1 MAKKLKIPKIN
12 WRIYAIVLATILLIV
27 AVIVPGGVRFNR
39 DVLMLLGVIVVLAL
53 WPTLKNAKIPY
64 IMEIKKKSK

>member
-1 MAKKLKIPKIN
+1 MSEKFKLPKIN
-12 WRIYAIVLATILLIV
+12 WRVYVILVASVLLIAAV
-27 AVIVPGGVRFNR
+27 AMPGKLLFNR

-64 IMEIKKKSK
+64 IMEIKRKGK